1 MKKSIV
7 IGAISLLLALSASGQ
22 IPNTLTPADKLYGL
36 STFWQEVNYNFV
48 YLNRVD
54 RAAWDNR
61 YKELLATI
69 TNTKN
74 DYEYYR
80 ELQKFCASLKDGHTN
95 VYFPKEIQPMTTMFG
110 EYRLF
115 LKNIDGKAIVTRT
128 NFSKKDEIPVGSEII
143 EVNGLPTQA
152 YIDEFVAPY
161 IASSTDY
168 VLEDWSVI
176 RLLNG
181 LEGDQ
186 FHIKIRKPDTTVMAL
201 SITHRKTEETEVYP
215 PFEENFPLLDL
226 KWMEQ
231 DIALLTLNSFDN
243 PLIDTLFIEKLPELY
258 KAKALIIDLRN
269 NGGGSTGIGLEILK
283 YLTHDTILY
292 GAQNTSRMH
301 IPTYK
306 AWGSF
311 LTPQDTLT
319 DKPEWGMN
327 KEEMTKSYL
336 MGKDDYPYV
345 FPYVADTIQLDAR
358 RIVVPTAVLIG
369 HNTASAAEDFLIY
382 ADNQKHF
389 TKFGD
394 NTFGSTG
401 QPYLFDMPGGGR
413 ARVCTK
419 KDTYPN
425 GVEFVGVGIIPEVV
439 VRPTLQDYQ
448 DKKDPVLEKAVA
460 FLKQQKK

>member
-1 MKKSIV
+1 M
-7 IGAISLLLALSASGQ
+7 
-22 IPNTLTPADKLYGL
+22 
-36 STFWQEVNYNFV
+36 
-48 YLNRVD
+48 
-54 RAAWDNR
+54 
-61 YKELLATI
+61 
-69 TNTKN
+69 
-74 DYEYYR
+74 
-80 ELQKFCASLKDGHTN
+80 
-95 VYFPKEIQPMTTMFG
+95 
-110 EYRLF
+110 
-115 LKNIDGKAIVTRT
+115 
-128 NFSKKDEIPVGSEII
+128 
-143 EVNGLPTQA
+143 
-152 YIDEFVAPY
+152 
-161 IASSTDY
+161 
-168 VLEDWSVI
+168 
-176 RLLNG
+176 
-181 LEGDQ
+181 
-186 FHIKIRKPDTTVMAL
+186 
-201 SITHRKTEETEVYP
+201 
-215 PFEENFPLLDL
+215 
-226 KWMEQ
+226 
-231 DIALLTLNSFDN
+231 
-243 PLIDTLFIEKLPELY
+243 Y

-283 YLTHDTILY
+283 YLAHDTILY
-292 GAQNTSRMH
+292 GARKPSRMH

-336 MGKDDYPYV
+336 IGKDDYPYV
-345 FPYVADTIQLDAR
+345 FPYVADTIQLDAK
-358 RIVVPTAVLIG
+358 RIVVPTAMLIRR
-369 HNTASAAEDFLIY
+369 NTASAAEDFLIY